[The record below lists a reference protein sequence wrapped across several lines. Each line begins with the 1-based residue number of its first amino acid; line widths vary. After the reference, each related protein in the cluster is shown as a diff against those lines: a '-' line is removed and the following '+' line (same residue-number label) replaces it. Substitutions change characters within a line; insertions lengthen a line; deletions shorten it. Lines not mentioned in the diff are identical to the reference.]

1 MLSHHLEYWLVVFHK
16 VKHTFST
23 QPSNPT
29 PRDLPKR
36 NANTYAHKT
45 LFKAALYIVATG
57 WKHLKY
63 LLNGEWIRKCGTSK
77 PQHSVQWWKGKNWC
91 TQWHKRISG
100 ILLMQ
105 GTKDTICSYLFF
117 HHNLLFSFQNC
128 FSKSDK
134 SNPSRFSLGLTSKV
148 LFFFSWGYQPY
159 WFSEII
165 LSKFNLSKFR

>member
-1 MLSHHLEYWLVVFHK
+1 MVLLIGMYHEKWKYMFTQRMCCCILSSILSNDWQFETTQMSL
-16 VKHTFST
+16 TF
-23 QPSNPT
+23 
-29 PRDLPKR
+29 K
-36 NANTYAHKT
+36 
-45 LFKAALYIVATG
+45 
-57 WKHLKY
+57 
-63 LLNGEWIRKCGTSK
+63 WIRKCGLSK

-148 LFFFSWGYQPY
+148 LFFFLEDINHTDFLRL
-159 WFSEII
+159 FSLNSISLNSGNVTE
-165 LSKFNLSKFR
+165 